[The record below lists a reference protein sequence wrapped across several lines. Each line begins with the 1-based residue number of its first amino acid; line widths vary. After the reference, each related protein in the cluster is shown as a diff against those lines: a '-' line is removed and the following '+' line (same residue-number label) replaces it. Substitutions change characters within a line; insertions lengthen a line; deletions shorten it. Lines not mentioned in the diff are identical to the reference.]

1 MFCVDFYKIKLT
13 IFNERSPVIYDT
25 SHSESLAVNILKIY
39 EMAERE
45 RIDNNKT
52 VRGTSVGMSYLQF
65 QINQITSLKMVLIL
79 LNIKIVTGKTFYAQL

>member
-45 RIDNNKT
+45 GIDNNKT
-52 VRGTSVGMSYLQF
+52 VRGTSVGREH
-65 QINQITSLKMVLIL
+65 VLFTVS
-79 LNIKIVTGKTFYAQL
+79 NKSNKFS